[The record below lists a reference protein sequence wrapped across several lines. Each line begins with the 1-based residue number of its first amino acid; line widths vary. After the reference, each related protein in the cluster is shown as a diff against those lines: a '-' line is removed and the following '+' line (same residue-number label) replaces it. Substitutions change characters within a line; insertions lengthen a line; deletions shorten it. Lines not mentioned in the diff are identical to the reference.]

1 LNELHLLE
9 ASQDSKLPLLLRMT
23 VKTLKMVKSGSLSA
37 GPDSSR
43 NVDIEIIKK
52 YKKRPSFGKVILV
65 ERRRLLVIYRQKNP
79 VAFRRI

>member
-65 ERRRLLVIYRQKNP
+65 ERRRVLVIYRQKSP